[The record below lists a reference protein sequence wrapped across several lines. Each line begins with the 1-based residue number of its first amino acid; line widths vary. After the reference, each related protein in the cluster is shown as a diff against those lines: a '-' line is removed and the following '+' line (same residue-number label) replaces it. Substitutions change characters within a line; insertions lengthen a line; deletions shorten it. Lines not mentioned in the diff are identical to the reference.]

1 DHGWTWLRRTNVSI
15 GTRMLR
21 YILRRILILIPTV
34 LAISLITFV
43 IIQLPPG
50 DYLTTVQASLAEAGD
65 QPLDA
70 AELARLTER
79 YGLNDPWYVQYWK
92 WLSGIVF
99 HGDFGDSFS
108 YGCPVI
114 ALVWD

>member
-1 DHGWTWLRRTNVSI
+1 
-15 GTRMLR
+15 MLR
-21 YILRRILILIPTV
+21 YILRRILVLIPTV
-34 LAISLITFV
+34 WAISLITFI

-79 YGLNDPWYVQYWK
+79 YGLNDPWPRPADLCAILEVVQRDH
-92 WLSGIVF
+92 L
-99 HGDFGDSFS
+99 
-108 YGCPVI
+108 PR
-114 ALVWD
+114 